1 MKDTEIYEKEEEKTE
16 KKIVEP
22 KAPHFPEESEM
33 IFDKTYRCPVCDRQ
47 FKSKAVM
54 SGKAKLVSI
63 DTDLR
68 PKYQGIDCIKYDVV
82 V

>member
-63 DTDLR
+63 DTD
-68 PKYQGIDCIKYDVV
+68 YVQSIKGLIA
-82 V
+82 